1 MNTQPHE
8 RFLVAEI
15 YIERDFIHLKKMKI
29 CIFPKF
35 LNYFVYI
42 SAIKYLTEEVWYPKQ
57 MTGYSVCLHKQR
69 WNIAR
74 APRASSMLAEEIWQ
88 IAEGFVIKKVDF
100 LS

>member
-1 MNTQPHE
+1 
-8 RFLVAEI
+8 
-15 YIERDFIHLKKMKI
+15 MKI